1 MEVHH
6 HPQLEHKPKPWKEYL
21 LEGLMIFLA
30 VTMGFFAES
39 IREGIS
45 DRSKE
50 HEYVIS
56 MIEDARTDT
65 ANIHIAISQNLMR
78 IAALDSLSDLLYGY
92 KSNGGYDFKIYI
104 YFRQGLV
111 HPFFVSLTERTF
123 TQLKNAGGMRLIHNK
138 AAADSIIAYD
148 DSDKKLAN
156 QQSYYERY
164 LNESAEFGMT
174 IFNFKYY
181 KLSSRG
187 KRLSSSDIANAKILT
202 NDQAVLIKEGNLIS
216 TYAGVAAFYVD
227 RLWEAEKHAVNLIHT
242 LQKQYKLE
250 DE

>member
-1 MEVHH
+1 MDVHH
-6 HPQLEHKPKPWKEYL
+6 HPQLEHKPKPWKEYF
-21 LEGLMIFLA
+21 LEFLMIFLA
-30 VTMGFFAES
+30 VTMGFIAES

-45 DRSKE
+45 DRTKE
-50 HEYVIS
+50 HEYVVS

-65 ANIHIAISQNLMR
+65 AGIHVAIAQNVKR
-78 IAALDSLSDLLYGY
+78 IAALDSLSDLLYNY
-92 KSNGGYDFKIYI
+92 NKTAHYDFKMYV
-104 YFRQGLV
+104 YFRQALV

-123 TQLKNAGGMRLIHNK
+123 TQLKNAGGMRLIHKK

-174 IFNFKYY
+174 IFNYKYY
-181 KLSSRG
+181 RFSQHDKSPLPSNMVS
-187 KRLSSSDIANAKILT
+187 AKILT
-202 NDQAVLIKEGNLIS
+202 NNKATLVKEGNLIA
-216 TYAGVAAFYVD
+216 TYAGVADFYVQ
-227 RLWEAEKHAVNLIHT
+227 RLSEAERHAVNLIHT

-250 DE
+250 NE

>member
-6 HPQLEHKPKPWKEYL
+6 HPNLHHTSKPWKEYL

-30 VTMGFFAES
+30 VMMGFFAES

-50 HEYVIS
+50 HEYIIS
-56 MIEDARTDT
+56 MMEDARTDT
-65 ANIHIAISQNLMR
+65 AAIHIAIAQNIRR
-78 IAALDSLSDLLYGY
+78 IAALDSLSDLLYNYDKNAGD
-92 KSNGGYDFKIYI
+92 DFKMYM

-123 TQLKNAGGMRLIHNK
+123 TQLKNAGGMRLIRKK

-156 QQSYYERY
+156 QQGYYERY

-174 IFNFKYY
+174 IFNYKYY

-187 KRLSSSDIANAKILT
+187 KHLLPSDIASAKILT
-202 NDQAVLIKEGNLIS
+202 NDQAALIKEGNLIA
-216 TYAGVAAFYVD
+216 TYAGVAAFYVQ
-227 RLWEAEKHAVNLIHT
+227 RLREAERHAVNLIHT
-242 LQKQYKLE
+242 LQSQYKLE